1 VHPLATPT
9 LPWPRYIVRF
19 SRRVI
24 AHGLCTSTLRLEFD
38 IASLFAMLALG
49 ACMSSATVTS
59 GHSCYAIVV
68 ACHAYRDHQGSNASP
83 DAERTGSPRTFD
95 ATQGSMLVPVRMR
108 ADEPADLRHSRQPVS
123 HRGAHNALV
132 ALRKAMALGGKGTE
146 PVEWVRNLSDER
158 EFQWKTYVAFHPECD
173 SIVGPGITEFAAMFV
188 RAWDRNM
195 DQARMDFLVVCTDY
209 SVVGLHPSSKQHGV
223 ALFDDTVA
231 NWLTPPGEEELW
243 KLGLHGTRAATP
255 GSSLRRQGSHGF
267 PGVHQQD
274 VIGRTQA
281 REYLRR
287 KVELWQAQCREEGE
301 SACPCRNTG
310 HMGESGGG
318 GRASARGQGC
328 IAGFRE
334 GRE

>member
-1 VHPLATPT
+1 MRIETPRAQTHRRT
-9 LPWPRYIVRF
+9 L
-19 SRRVI
+19 
-24 AHGLCTSTLRLEFD
+24 
-38 IASLFAMLALG
+38 
-49 ACMSSATVTS
+49 
-59 GHSCYAIVV
+59 
-68 ACHAYRDHQGSNASP
+68 N
-83 DAERTGSPRTFD
+83 ERTGSPRTFD
-95 ATQGSMLVPVRMR
+95 TTQGTMLVPMRMR

-132 ALRKAMALGGKGTE
+132 ALRKAMAPGGKGTE

-209 SVVGLHPSSKQHGV
+209 SVVRLHPSSKQHGV

-255 GSSLRRQGSHGF
+255 GSSLGRNPHGF
-267 PGVHQQD
+267 HGVHQQD
-274 VIGRTQA
+274 LIGRTQA

-287 KVELWQAQCREEGE
+287 KVELWQARCREEGGE
-301 SACPCRNTG
+301 RMPVSQHRAHGGERRGWPCKCTR
-310 HMGESGGG
+310 SGLY
-318 GRASARGQGC
+318 RGFSRGS
-328 IAGFRE
+328 GMK
-334 GRE
+334 GRESSPWEYFPVASSGEAAPAPRVL